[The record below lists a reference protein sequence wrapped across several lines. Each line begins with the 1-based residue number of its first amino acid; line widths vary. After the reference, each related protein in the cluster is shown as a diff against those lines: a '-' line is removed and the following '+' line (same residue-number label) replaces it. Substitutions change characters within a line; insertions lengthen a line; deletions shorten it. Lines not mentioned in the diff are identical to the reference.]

1 MLYVDLNELSF
12 EKIQMYKHEECTSC
26 GTKIV
31 KEVLEKKKLIVEE
44 LCGRDR
50 GRRTYLVTPSEILSP
65 INLASI
71 AKNAEH
77 C

>member
-1 MLYVDLNELSF
+1 MKNV
-12 EKIQMYKHEECTSC
+12 ISC

-50 GRRTYLVTPSEILSP
+50 GRRT
-65 INLASI
+65 
-71 AKNAEH
+71 
-77 C
+77 